1 MLLAS
6 PFGDNPRKLTIGP
19 NGNLFA
25 AYAAPASLVAGH
37 NGTTGVFVANF
48 VSHESEGLLSPVGVG
63 FGVDGNFYAACQ
75 GTNQILRSNRST
87 GAFMDAFVS
96 AGSGG
101 LSGPLLRDC
110 GRRTRTI
117 DSSDHLVHR
126 TAAFYHLL
134 STRAAGSLVS
144 ANSSDSP

>member
-87 GAFMDAFVS
+87 GAFMDAFVF
-96 AGSGG
+96 GR
-101 LSGPLLRDC
+101 LR
-110 GRRTRTI
+110 RIERPP
-117 DSSDHLVHR
+117 SSRLRPTYPNHR
-126 TAAFYHLL
+126 QL
-134 STRAAGSLVS
+134 
-144 ANSSDSP
+144 